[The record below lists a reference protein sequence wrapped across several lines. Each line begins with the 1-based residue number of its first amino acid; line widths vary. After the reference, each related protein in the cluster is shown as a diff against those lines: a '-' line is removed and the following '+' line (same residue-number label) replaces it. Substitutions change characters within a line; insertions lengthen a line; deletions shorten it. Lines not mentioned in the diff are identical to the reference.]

1 MGGGRCHLYRHLLP
15 YVYVECTRHD
25 PAPPRINR
33 WDVPRVTAHPPG
45 HPRPAIR
52 PVIIHHH
59 FVYGASSLALA
70 GPPFNTTAVTLDV
83 GVWIVAPL
91 DTPRHG
97 EVPSSWRGDE
107 KPRFGCSA
115 GFAPAG
121 EIPDLV
127 NGR

>member
-1 MGGGRCHLYRHLLP
+1 MCHGLRPTHLDTRGRQS
-15 YVYVECTRHD
+15 VQS
-25 PAPPRINR
+25 
-33 WDVPRVTAHPPG
+33 
-45 HPRPAIR
+45 
-52 PVIIHHH
+52 IHHH